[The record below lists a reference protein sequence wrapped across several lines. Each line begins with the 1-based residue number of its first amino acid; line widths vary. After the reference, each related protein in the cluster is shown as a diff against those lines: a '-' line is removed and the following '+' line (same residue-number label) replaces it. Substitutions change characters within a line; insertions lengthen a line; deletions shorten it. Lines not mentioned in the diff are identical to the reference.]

1 MNNNADEI
9 SHAERRRIM
18 AEERRMRTYH
28 GHAQHTDEDI
38 YGGRFAKVNT
48 TSVVGASPIS
58 YPTQPA
64 NSPWHHDPCPTEP
77 PLGYSVDAQEPVGE
91 VFERGDQPTP
101 QTVGVSDG

>member
-9 SHAERRRIM
+9 SQAERRRIM
-18 AEERRMRTYH
+18 IEERRLRTCH

-48 TSVVGASPIS
+48 TTVVGAGSIS

-64 NSPWHHDPCPTEP
+64 NSPWHRDPVPAEP

-91 VFERGDQPTP
+91 VFERGE
-101 QTVGVSDG
+101 VSDE